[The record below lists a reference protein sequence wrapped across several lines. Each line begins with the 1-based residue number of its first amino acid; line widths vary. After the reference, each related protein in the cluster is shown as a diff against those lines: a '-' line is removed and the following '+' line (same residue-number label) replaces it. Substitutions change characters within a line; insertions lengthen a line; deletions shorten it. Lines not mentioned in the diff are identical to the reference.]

1 MSEQVRQ
8 VGPGAYL
15 IAEDKIAIASILY
28 SSIGFTPR
36 NLVEARRLG
45 EYVYYTFIANING
58 VKIEGGN
65 YDPKKVPEKIDEI
78 IDRLSKR
85 TKALSVI
92 RSPTV
97 AEGLVNEAIEDIA
110 MLIALLRAMVLEIKA
125 SIVKA

>member
-15 IAEDKIAIASILY
+15 IAEDKIAVASILY

-65 YDPKKVPEKIDEI
+65 YDPKKVLKKSMKLLTGSQRELRPLV
-78 IDRLSKR
+78 LSG
-85 TKALSVI
+85 V
-92 RSPTV
+92 
-97 AEGLVNEAIEDIA
+97 
-110 MLIALLRAMVLEIKA
+110 LR
-125 SIVKA
+125 